1 MSDKPLPPLRLAT
14 PDEVEF
20 TISHALRHKGKRMF
34 RYSGEIMAKITTEH
48 LVESLRQSGFV
59 IMKQPPREAEP
70 STHRPLGIGIKTHRT
85 E

>member
-1 MSDKPLPPLRLAT
+1 MSDRPLPPLRPAT

-20 TISHALRHKGKRMF
+20 AISHALRHKGKKMF
-34 RYSGEIMAKITTEH
+34 HYSGEIMAKITTEH

-59 IMKQPPREAEP
+59 IMKQPPRPPGP
-70 STHRPLGIGIKTHRT
+70 STHGPLGISAHLT